1 MTGSRKAGG
10 EVGGCSGVMS
20 SSRGETAPAWTVGVV
35 TELDNGRIGIVVK
48 AGGQSLLGVECEQQK
63 NERVKDDP

>member
-1 MTGSRKAGG
+1 
-10 EVGGCSGVMS
+10 MS
-20 SSRGETAPAWTVGVV
+20 SSRGETALAWTVGVV

-48 AGGQSLLGVECEQQK
+48 AGGQSLVGVECEQQK